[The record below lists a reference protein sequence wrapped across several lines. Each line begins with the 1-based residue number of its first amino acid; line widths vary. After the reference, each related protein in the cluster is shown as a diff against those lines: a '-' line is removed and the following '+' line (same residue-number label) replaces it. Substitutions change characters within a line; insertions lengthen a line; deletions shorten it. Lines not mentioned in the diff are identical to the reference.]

1 MASAVNYIKTPLNPT
16 NLGTQIRSKESRR
29 FPVQSRFRC
38 FHRQSPRNSMKEYR
52 WRKPLNPIIIG
63 PDEEPSNKSEKSV
76 NGFFLA
82 ENQDMMVLCAVGY
95 YVNGFRGFPWLA
107 LNFHMAHNLNVHPST
122 LQIVQNSANLPMVL
136 KPFYGILSDALYIGG
151 AHRIPYISIGV
162 LLQVLSWG
170 SLALIPIASQAF
182 PPLMVFVLLSNF
194 GASVAEVAMDALVAE
209 YGQNNKLP
217 GLQSY
222 ALMAS
227 AVGGVL
233 GNLLGG
239 FFLQKTQQT
248 KTMFL
253 AFAAILALQL
263 TISLKTR
270 EQSLGL
276 PQPSDMSESIA
287 QRIKKQ
293 YSDLMVAIKEES
305 ILRPLIWVVSS
316 ILITPILS
324 GSVFCYQTQCLNLD
338 PSVIGMSKV
347 TGQLTLLSLAVLYDR
362 FGKTIPMRKLASIVQ
377 ISYAFSLLL
386 DLVLVKQLNIQFGFS
401 NEVFALCFSG
411 LAEVIAQFKLLPFY
425 VLFSSLAP
433 PGCEGSLMS
442 FLASGLCLSSIFSGF
457 LGVGLASFLG
467 ITSGDYSNLPL
478 GIVVQF
484 LAALLPLF
492 WIEYIPTTQVLSD
505 RSKKRGRSKRTRRNR
520 RVGRFVYDSMCSYR
534 RERESDLQ
542 R

>member
-1 MASAVNYIKTPLNPT
+1 MA
-16 NLGTQIRSKESRR
+16 
-29 FPVQSRFRC
+29 
-38 FHRQSPRNSMKEYR
+38 
-52 WRKPLNPIIIG
+52 
-63 PDEEPSNKSEKSV
+63 
-76 NGFFLA
+76 
-82 ENQDMMVLCAVGY
+82 
-95 YVNGFRGFPWLA
+95 
-107 LNFHMAHNLNVHPST
+107 
-122 LQIVQNSANLPMVL
+122 IV
-136 KPFYGILSDALYIGG
+136 ILSNI
-151 AHRIPYISIGV
+151 
-162 LLQVLSWG
+162 
-170 SLALIPIASQAF
+170 
-182 PPLMVFVLLSNF
+182 
-194 GASVAEVAMDALVAE
+194 GASIAEVAKDALVAE
-209 YGQNNKLP
+209 YGQSNKLP

-239 FFLQKTQQT
+239 YFLQKTRQT

-263 TISLKTR
+263 TVSLKTR

-276 PQPSDMSESIA
+276 PQPSEMSESIA

-293 YSDLMVAIKEES
+293 YCDLMVAIKEES
-305 ILRPLIWVVSS
+305 ISRPLIWVVSS

-324 GSVFCYQTQCLNLD
+324 GSLFCYQTQCLNLN
-338 PSVIGMSKV
+338 PSIIGMSKV
-347 TGQLTLLSLAVLYDR
+347 MGQLTLLSLAVLYDR
-362 FGKTIPMRKLASIVQ
+362 FGKTIPMRKLASIIQ

-386 DLVLVKQLNIQFGFS
+386 DLVLVKQLNFHLGFS

-425 VLFSSLAP
+425 VLFASLAP

-442 FLASGLCLSSIFSGF
+442 FLASGLCLSSVFSGF
-457 LGVGLASFLG
+457 LGVWLASFLG

-484 LAALLPLF
+484 LGALLPLC
-492 WIEYIPTTQVLSD
+492 WIGYVPMTQVLGE

-520 RVGRFVYDSMCSYR
+520 RVGRFVYDSMYSYR
-534 RERESDLQ
+534 RERESDLK